1 MYAPIPLVN
10 DNHTT
15 HLYQSA
21 WPVAEPLEAQP
32 RPGFNR
38 AQSEARAGRRSAQSS
53 RSPSGSTP
61 STAYAQTPQS
71 STLSPTTASHG
82 LPSYSPLSQASAPG
96 LAYSQAVSAPSS
108 HYFSS
113 DAFNS
118 SFAPEISIPSLPSG
132 YPLSSIGHRRSSE
145 ALTEDNLASTN
156 HYFPRRPSTSTFFAS
171 QYAPPELSEATATLG
186 LPGRASQDLSAYLNT
201 DFVSSGG
208 MGDAQYRHHSGV
220 DDETDVTRFKEE

>member
-10 DNHTT
+10 NNHTT
-15 HLYQSA
+15 DLYQSA
-21 WPVAEPLEAQP
+21 WPFPEPLEAQP
-32 RPGFNR
+32 RPSFNR

-71 STLSPTTASHG
+71 STLSPPTASHG

-96 LAYSQAVSAPSS
+96 LAYSHAVSAPSPQ
-108 HYFSS
+108 YFPS

-118 SFAPEISIPSLPSG
+118 PFAPQVSIPGLPSA

-186 LPGRASQDLSAYLNT
+186 LPGRASQDLTAFLNT
-201 DFVSSGG
+201 DVVSSGG
-208 MGDAQYRHHSGV
+208 MGDAQ
-220 DDETDVTRFKEE
+220 